1 MYIIIGILFITC
13 LIGAATYYGGILEY
27 NNYLNKMSEKYTF
40 EEIDGKISDVQKVLD
55 ENELKGD
62 IFERLLDYLEFWK
75 SVKKNKEKLNQ
86 ENYED
91 IIS

>member
-1 MYIIIGILFITC
+1 MYIIIAILFITC

-27 NNYLNKMSEKYTF
+27 NNYLNKMSNRYTF
-40 EEIDGKISDVQKVLD
+40 EEIDRKISDVQKVLD

-62 IFERLLDYLEFWK
+62 IFERLLDYLEFWE
-75 SVKKNKEKLNQ
+75 SVKKNKEKLIQ